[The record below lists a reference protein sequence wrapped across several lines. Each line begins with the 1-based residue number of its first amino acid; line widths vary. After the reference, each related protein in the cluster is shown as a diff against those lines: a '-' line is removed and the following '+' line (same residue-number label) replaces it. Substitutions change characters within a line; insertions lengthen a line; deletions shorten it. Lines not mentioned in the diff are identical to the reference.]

1 MAEVGRF
8 LNQVW
13 YRGICASAFI
23 LQDQEMAVKLE
34 FKIFAALLVMV
45 PIIIMFSAN
54 YYRQVSSPKK
64 RMDWKLKPIDGLLSN
79 RNDLSHQA
87 QVLYKIKSASP
98 VETVGI
104 QNISPGP
111 EFYEMLKE
119 RKTYELRMEKSMQE
133 SWRYIR
139 SQLEMLKSGKIPTAS
154 KLTDTL
160 NSMNNQYSYARKWY
174 RELKHSGSTDS
185 TVQLNWQY
193 WQKNVSME
201 MQSLVQKR
209 LFRLQNP
216 KDCNT
221 ARKLLCKVDHRSGFG
236 SQMHHISFCF
246 ILAYASERTLVLESS
261 EWRHSAKAKGWDS
274 VFLPVSPCQVPA
286 TGKYVNEAVLFVVAT
301 VHSQRRHRIAGY
313 FRGVYISRTANSI
326 LVRENEWRY

>member
-1 MAEVGRF
+1 MA
-8 LNQVW
+8 
-13 YRGICASAFI
+13 A
-23 LQDQEMAVKLE
+23 KLR

-45 PIIIMFSAN
+45 PTIIMFSAN
-54 YYRQVSSPKK
+54 HYRQVSRPKK
-64 RMDWKLKPIDGLLSN
+64 CMDFSSN

-87 QVLYKIKSASP
+87 QVLYKSASP

-111 EFYEMLKE
+111 KLYEMLKE

-139 SQLEMLKSGKIPTAS
+139 SQLEMLKSGKIPTDHIAS
-154 KLTDTL
+154 YLTDTL
-160 NSMNNQYSYARKWY
+160 NSMINQYSYAGKWY
-174 RELKHSGSTDS
+174 RKLKHSGSTDS

-201 MQSLVQKR
+201 MQSLMQKR

-216 KDCNT
+216 KDCDT
-221 ARKLLCKVDHRSGFG
+221 ARKLVCKVDRTTGFG
-236 SQMHHISFCF
+236 SQMHHASYCF

-261 EWRHSAKAKGWDS
+261 EWRYSAKGWDS
-274 VFLPVSPCQVPA
+274 VFLPVSPCPVPA
-286 TGKYVNEAVLFVVAT
+286 TGKVCERSLT
-301 VHSQRRHRIAGY
+301 VCCWHSA
-313 FRGVYISRTANSI
+313 
-326 LVRENEWRY
+326 